1 MVTLFSQSSFQVSLD
16 STDMNRG
23 EMELVT
29 ESRGFRRE
37 QGKQA
42 LSPPNT

>member
-1 MVTLFSQSSFQVSLD
+1 MVTLFSQSSFH

-23 EMELVT
+23 ELELVT
-29 ESRGFRRE
+29 ESLGFRRE